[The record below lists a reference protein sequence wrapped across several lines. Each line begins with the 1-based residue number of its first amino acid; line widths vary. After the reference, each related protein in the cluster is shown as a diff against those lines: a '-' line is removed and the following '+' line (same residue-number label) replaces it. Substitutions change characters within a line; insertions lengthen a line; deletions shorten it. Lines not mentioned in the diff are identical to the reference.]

1 MKPTFII
8 SCPIDTYSGYG
19 ARSRDVAKAI
29 IEIDKYEVRI
39 MPQRWGATPWGFIE
53 DHEEWEFLNKHMFYP
68 QPNQQYPKPD
78 IWMQITIPNEFMPQ
92 GHYSIGMTAGIETT
106 LCRAEWIQGAN
117 RMNLVLGSS
126 NHSIQVLKDSRFQQ
140 KNQKTQ
146 QIVQEI
152 SLNTKT
158 EVLFEGFNENVWKK
172 SNEYLDLPEIKESFC
187 FLFVG
192 HWMQGAFGHD
202 RKNVGLLVKSFL
214 ETFKNKPKQ
223 PALIMKTSGGMIS
236 YMDRD
241 AILKKIDDI
250 KKTVRG
256 KLPKIYIIHGD
267 LLDEEMNELYN
278 HPKVKCMVNITKG
291 EGFGRPLLEFTQT
304 KKPIIATGW
313 SGHVDFL
320 KPDMSILLP
329 GTLGDLHPSVRNDWF
344 VEGAKW
350 FDVDTMAL
358 GKALKDMYKNYK
370 NWTHK
375 AKQQG
380 NFAKENFTYSKMKE
394 KLSRI
399 FEENKITY
407 GQWILDKNKPKKV
420 SLKLPKLKKV
430 GEKSKPTLPKLKLPK
445 LKKIGEESKPNFP
458 TSQFEEEYRS
468 KFPKLKKI

>member
-19 ARSRDVAKAI
+19 ARSRDVVKAI
-29 IEIDKYEVRI
+29 IEMDKYDVKI

-53 DHEEWEFLNKHMFYP
+53 DHEEWSFLNKHLF
-68 QPNQQYPKPD
+68 QPEPNKQYPKPD

-92 GHYSIGMTAGIETT
+92 GHYNIGMTAGIETT
-106 LCRAEWIQGAN
+106 LCRAEWIEGAN
-117 RMNLVLGSS
+117 RMNIVVGSS
-126 NHSIQVLKDSRFQQ
+126 EHTIKVLKESKFQQ
-140 KNQKTQ
+140 KDTRTQ
-146 QIVQEI
+146 QII
-152 SLNTKT
+152 KDITLNVKT
-158 EVLFEGFNENVWKK
+158 EVLFEGFDEDVYKKTNEF
-172 SNEYLDLPEIKESFC
+172 LDLPEIKESFC

-214 ETFKNKPKQ
+214 ETFKNKQNQ
-223 PALIMKTSGGMIS
+223 PALIMKTSGGVIS

-241 AILKKIDDI
+241 TLLKKIDDV
-250 KKTVRG
+250 KKTVKG
-256 KLPKIYIIHGD
+256 KLPKIYVIHGD
-267 LLDEEMNELYN
+267 LLNEEMNELYN

-304 KKPIIATGW
+304 KKPIISTGW

-329 GTLGDLHPSVRNDWF
+329 GTLGDIHQSVKNDWF

-358 GKALKDMYKNYK
+358 GKALKDMHKNYK
-370 NWTHK
+370 NWIHK

-380 NFAKENFTYSKMKE
+380 NFAKENFSYTKMKE
-394 KLSRI
+394 KFSKIL
-399 FEENKITY
+399 EENVTAA
-407 GQWILDKNKPKKV
+407 PKQV
-420 SLKLPKLKKV
+420 SLQLPKLKKV
-430 GEKSKPTLPKLKLPK
+430 GEDNKPELPKLKLPK
-445 LKKIGEESKPNFP
+445 LKKVEI
-458 TSQFEEEYRS
+458 
-468 KFPKLKKI
+468 